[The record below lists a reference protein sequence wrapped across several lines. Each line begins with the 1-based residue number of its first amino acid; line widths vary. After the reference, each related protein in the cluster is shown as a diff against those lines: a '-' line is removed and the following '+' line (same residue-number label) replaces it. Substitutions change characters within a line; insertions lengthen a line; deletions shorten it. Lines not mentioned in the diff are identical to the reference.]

1 MKQNFKYALMSA
13 IAFAG
18 AVVFS
23 ACSSSDEIVDNP
35 NYNPEDNTVKTQF
48 AISIPSNAAG
58 KTRMSKATV
67 QGQTTPVF
75 RGIRDVVLI
84 PFATTVTSTSSR
96 IGPNIDLPETTISNL
111 SDNNSKV
118 YSNVALK
125 MGTGAFLFYGE
136 ATPAALEPT
145 SLTSDEKFTN
155 GIVTPSALTGEPSTF
170 SFSLNQIHSATTADT
185 RATGLCA
192 YISSIAAVN
201 AGDNVTLNT
210 YLIDFKTLKAGSSAS
225 ILAAVQR
232 LRDKVAATTESTER
246 TNILNAIDN
255 TTYVTLEGTTLSL
268 ASSYT
273 DYPKVINLPDGAA
286 GISWSG
292 NTASPALE
300 MNANGTTASLTSY
313 VYPPSLYYRANSL
326 VKVAE
331 SEQSSK
337 YGTKTSWSGVITDLY
352 ATGTVQASTRSVAL
366 VDQIQYAVGR
376 MDLTVEAATS
386 LYDRLYD
393 RNGDPVTI
401 NENGFPVSA
410 VLIGGQKNV
419 DFEFVPK
426 SDSPVYTIY
435 DPKLTDIAAKSN
447 ASVGT
452 NHTLVF
458 ETAESTTS
466 VQIAIEL
473 TNNTTKEFRGVDGVI
488 PVNGKFYLLGTLNLA
503 NGVKPKDT
511 SNNEINITKIFLQD
525 YITKVNLTIDE
536 NAEDATNNPDR
547 NKGLGGAYNVLP
559 DLQTPQLELGLS
571 VNLEWQSG
579 LTFNVNI

>member
-1 MKQNFKYALMSA
+1 MKKNFKYAMMSA
-13 IAFAG
+13 IAFVG
-18 AVVFS
+18 VVSFS
-23 ACSSSDEIVDNP
+23 ACSSNEEVVDNP

-48 AISIPSNAAG
+48 TISIPSNAAG
-58 KTRMSKATV
+58 KTRMSEATV
-67 QGQTTPVF
+67 QGQTPPVF

-84 PFATTVTSTSSR
+84 PFATTATSTSTR
-96 IGPNIDLPETTISNL
+96 IGPNIDLPEYTISEL
-111 SDNNSKV
+111 SANNSKV

-136 ATPAALEPT
+136 AIPAASDIT
-145 SLTSDEKFTN
+145 SLTSDEKFIN
-155 GIVTPSALTGEPSTF
+155 GIVTPSALTGEPSSF
-170 SFSLNQIHSATTADT
+170 SFSLNQIHSATTPDR
-185 RATGLCA
+185 RATGLCE
-192 YISSIAAVN
+192 YISTIAAAN

-210 YLIDFKTLKAGSSAS
+210 YLLDFKTLKAGSSAS

-232 LRDKVAATTESTER
+232 LRDKVAATAESTER

-255 TTYVTLEGTTLSL
+255 TTYVTLSGTTLSL
-268 ASSYT
+268 TSSYT
-273 DYPKVINLPDGAA
+273 DYPNVINLPDGAA
-286 GISWSG
+286 GISWTG
-292 NTASPALE
+292 NAASPALD
-300 MNANGTTASLTSY
+300 MNANGSTASLTSY

-326 VKVAE
+326 VRVAE

-337 YGTKTSWSGVITDLY
+337 YGTKTSWGAVITDLY
-352 ATGTVQASTRSVAL
+352 QTGTVQATTRSVAL

-376 MDLTVEAATS
+376 MDLTVKAATS
-386 LYDRLYD
+386 LYDR
-393 RNGDPVTI
+393 NGEAVTI

-525 YITKVNLTIDE
+525 YITKVNLTIDS

-547 NKGLGGAYNVLP
+547 NKGLGGAFNVLP

-571 VNLEWQSG
+571 VNLEWQEG
-579 LTFNVNI
+579 MTFNVSM

>member
-1 MKQNFKYALMSA
+1 MKKNFKYAFMSA

-18 AVVFS
+18 AVGFS

-58 KTRMSKATV
+58 KTRMSEATV
-67 QGQTTPVF
+67 QGQTSPVF

-84 PFATTVTSTSSR
+84 PFATTVTSTSTR

-136 ATPAALEPT
+136 ATPTASDPT
-145 SLTSDEKFTN
+145 LLTSDEKFTN

-170 SFSLNQIHSATTADT
+170 FFSLNQIHSATTADT
-185 RATGLCA
+185 RATGLCE

-232 LRDKVAATTESTER
+232 LRDKVAATTESIER

-255 TTYVTLEGTTLSL
+255 TKYVTLSGTTLSL

-337 YGTKTSWSGVITDLY
+337 YGSKTSWSGVITDLY

-376 MDLTVEAATS
+376 MDLTVKAATS
-386 LYDRLYD
+386 LYD

-419 DFEFVPK
+419 DFEFVPT
-426 SDSPVYTIY
+426 STSPVYTIY

-458 ETAESTTS
+458 ETDESTTS

-473 TNNTTKEFRGVDGVI
+473 TNNTNSEFRGVDGVI
-488 PVNGKFYLLGTLNLA
+488 PVNGKFYLLGTLNLT
-503 NGVKPKDT
+503 NGVKPKD
-511 SNNEINITKIFLQD
+511 SGNNEINITKIFLQD

-536 NAEDATNNPDR
+536 NAADATTNPDR
-547 NKGLGGAYNVLP
+547 NKGLGGAFNVLP

-571 VNLEWQSG
+571 VNLEWQEG
-579 LTFNVNI
+579 MTFNVSM